1 MNNDMGERT
10 TYFDAS
16 MMEQYQQQYQQ
27 ASGSGSAKNVLVIA
41 DKSGVKEL
49 DMSSYSEATYTFGRS
64 NDNSIVID
72 SEIVSGQHGEICISQ
87 GLFYI
92 KDNNSSNGT
101 YIAYG
106 QQYTKA
112 IAGQYYGGDGNDMII
127 RLGTTKS
134 INGMD
139 SVLMLYDSNASS
151 GTWRSYDLHEGDNSI
166 GRADNCDIKLKNV
179 AVSRL
184 HAGIRCMN
192 GEAYI
197 FDNKSTNGV
206 FVNGIKIDRPYKLGD
221 KDIFTILNTIFIYT
235 GNKVFYKVKPEGIAL
250 EIRKL
255 NKEVPSKNGKKTI
268 LDKVDCS
275 IGANEFVA
283 IIGGSGAG
291 KTTLMTA
298 MSGFDTDV
306 TGDVYC
312 NGINL
317 RENFQT
323 LKNII
328 GFVPQQDIIYENIT
342 LKKMLYYTAKL
353 KMPEDTSKAE
363 IDARIRDV
371 LSMVELLD
379 HQDTYI
385 RRLSGGQKK
394 RASIAVEL
402 LANPGL
408 FFLDEPTSGLDPGTE
423 QHLMHTL
430 SKLSKDQ
437 EKTIIMVTHTT
448 NNLHL
453 CDKVI
458 IMGYGGRLCYCGKP
472 EGIKDFFST
481 DDIVEVY
488 DKITAD
494 TKAWE
499 ARFKASGINKLGNE
513 TGSESG
519 KEIKPRKVSSI
530 NQLSVLIRRYLTLI
544 KNDMERLAMIFLQP
558 VLIGLLMALVAEDG
572 IYEKMFETRSILF
585 ALMSAGIW
593 MGLFNTIQE
602 IYKERVILKREYM
615 ANLKLPVY
623 MLSKYIVQALI
634 AMVQAIILIAVFVVV
649 KGAPACDGV
658 LVSNAVVEMMV
669 TLFVTIYVSAS
680 FGLLISAIS
689 KNGDRAMT
697 IAPFIL
703 IIQLLF
709 SGILFSLDGVTEKVS
724 YFTFSRWSM
733 EALGSTNG
741 LNDLEGVGEE
751 AAAEAE
757 AEAQEKQDE
766 LIADCN
772 EMIASMQ
779 DAYDETINQL
789 QDSVEY
795 YSLYTSDP
803 QSFDEYVSDPVTVE
817 VEEEEEAEEEE
828 EEPDQMFVRTNGHM
842 AKCWGLLFGVTFLFA
857 GVSIAVLTKLKDEQ
871 R

>member
-1 MNNDMGERT
+1 MNNNMGDRT
-10 TYFDAS
+10 VYFDPAI
-16 MMEQYQQQYQQ
+16 MEQRQQQTQ
-27 ASGSGSAKNVLVIA
+27 KNTLVIV
-41 DKSGVKEL
+41 DNRGINEL
-49 DMSSYSEATYTFGRS
+49 DLSSYSEAVYTFGRS
-64 NDNSIVID
+64 NDNSIVIN
-72 SEIVSGQHGEICISQ
+72 SEIVSGHHGEICINR

-92 KDNNSSNGT
+92 KDTNSSNGT

-106 QQYTKA
+106 PSFSKITP
-112 IAGQYYGGDGNDMII
+112 GQYYGGDNNDMII
-127 RLGTTKS
+127 RLGTTKTM
-134 INGMD
+134 NGQN
-139 SVLMLYDSNASS
+139 SVLMLYDNNATS
-151 GTWRSYDLHEGDNSI
+151 GKWKSYNLHDGDNSI
-166 GRADNCDIKLKNV
+166 GRAENCDIKLRNV

-192 GEAYI
+192 GEAYV

-206 FVNGIKIDRPYKLGD
+206 FVNGVKIDRPYKLAD
-221 KDIFTILNTIFIYT
+221 KDIFTILNTVFIYS
-235 GNKVFYKVKPEGIAL
+235 GNQLFYKVKPEGIAL
-250 EIRKL
+250 EIRGL
-255 NKEVPSKNGKKTI
+255 NKEVPTKDGTKTI

-298 MSGFDTDV
+298 MSGFDTAI
-306 TGDVYC
+306 TGDVFC

-317 RENFQT
+317 RDNFQT

-353 KMPEDTSKAE
+353 KMPEDTSKEE

-371 LSMVELLD
+371 LNMVELLE

-423 QHLMHTL
+423 EHLMHTL
-430 SKLSKDQ
+430 SKLSKEQ

-458 IMGYGGRLCYCGKP
+458 IMGYGGRLCYCGRP
-472 EGIKDFFST
+472 DGIKDFFNT
-481 DDIVEVY
+481 DNIVQVY
-488 DKITAD
+488 DMITAD
-494 TKAWE
+494 TKGWE

-513 TGSESG
+513 TGSGSG
-519 KEIKPRKVSSI
+519 KEIKPKKVSNM
-530 NQLSVLIRRYLTLI
+530 NQLSVLVRRYLTLI
-544 KNDMERLAMIFLQP
+544 KNDIERLVMIFIQP
-558 VLIGLLMALVAEDG
+558 ILIGLLMALVAETG

-615 ANLKLPVY
+615 ANLKLPLY
-623 MLSKYIVQALI
+623 MLSKYLVQAMI
-634 AMVQAIILIAVFVVV
+634 AIIQSVILVAVFVMI
-649 KGAPACDGV
+649 KGAPKCDGV
-658 LVSNAVVEMMV
+658 ILGNAVLEMMV
-669 TLFVTIYVSAS
+669 TIFVTIYVSAG
-680 FGLLISAIS
+680 FGLLISAVS
-689 KNGDRAMT
+689 KNGDRAMSV
-697 IAPFIL
+697 APFVL

-709 SGILFSLDGVTEKVS
+709 SGILFSLNGATEKIS

-741 LNDLEGVGEE
+741 LNDLTPIGEE
-751 AAAEAE
+751 DAKKAEEE
-757 AEAQEKQDE
+757 AKEKQEELVDE
-766 LIADCN
+766 CN

-779 DAYDETINQL
+779 DAYDETINDL

-795 YSLYTSDP
+795 YSLYANDP
-803 QSFDEYVSDPVTVE
+803 QTFEDYESEPVEIE
-817 VEEEEEAEEEE
+817 VEEDEDDEEDEKEEDE
-828 EEPDQMFVRTNGHM
+828 MFRRTKGHVAM
-842 AKCWGLLFGVTFLFA
+842 CWGLLFGVTFIFA
-857 GVSIAVLTKLKDEQ
+857 GASIAVLTKLKDEQ

>member
-1 MNNDMGERT
+1 MSRENDERT
-10 TYFDAS
+10 VYFDPS
-16 MMEQYQQQYQQ
+16 MLEQLQGG
-27 ASGSGSAKNVLVIA
+27 GSKKKTLVIV
-41 DKSGVKEL
+41 DNGGINEIDLSG
-49 DMSSYSEATYTFGRS
+49 YTDAVYPFGRS
-64 NDNSIVID
+64 DDNSIVIN
-72 SEIVSGQHGEICISQ
+72 SEIVSGHHGEVCMS
-87 GLFYI
+87 GGVFYI
-92 KDNNSSNGT
+92 KDAGSSNGT
-101 YIAYG
+101 YIANG
-106 QQYTKA
+106 QQFYQA
-112 IAGQYYGGDGNDMII
+112 APGQYYGGDGGDMVI
-127 RLGTTKS
+127 RLGTTQTMEGRS
-134 INGMD
+134 
-139 SVLMLYDSNASS
+139 SVLMLYNSDATEGS
-151 GTWRSYDLHEGDNSI
+151 WRSYNLHDGDNKI
-166 GRADNCDIKLKNV
+166 GRDMSCDIRVKNV
-179 AVSRL
+179 AVSRI
-184 HAGIRCMN
+184 HAGVRCIN
-192 GEAYI
+192 GEAYL
-197 FDNKSTNGV
+197 FDNKSRNGV
-206 FVNGIKIDRPYKLGD
+206 FLNGIKIERPVKLSD
-221 KDIFTILNTIFIYT
+221 KDIFTILNATFIFVGSQI
-235 GNKVFYKVKPEGIAL
+235 FYKVGQEGINL

-255 NKEVPSKNGKKTI
+255 NKEVDAKNGKKTI
-268 LDKVDCS
+268 LNKVDCS

-298 MSGFDTDV
+298 MSGFDTDI
-306 TGDVYC
+306 TGDVFC

-353 KMPEDTSKAE
+353 KMPEDTTKEE
-363 IDARIRDV
+363 IDERIRDV
-371 LSMVELLD
+371 LAMVELTD

-430 SKLSKDQ
+430 SRLSKEQ

-472 EGIKDFFST
+472 EGIKDFFNT
-481 DDIVEVY
+481 DDIVQVY
-488 DKITAD
+488 DMITAD
-494 TKAWE
+494 TASWE
-499 ARFKASGINKLGNE
+499 NRFKSSGINKLGQS
-513 TGSESG
+513 TGKNTG
-519 KEIKPRKVSSI
+519 KEIKPKKVSNI
-530 NQLSVLIRRYLTLI
+530 NQLSVLVRRYLTLI
-544 KNDMERLAMIFLQP
+544 KNDIERLMMIFIQP
-558 VLIGLLMALVAEDG
+558 VLIGLLMALVAEKG

-615 ANLKLPVY
+615 ANLKLPLY
-623 MLSKYIVQALI
+623 MLSKYIVQA
-634 AMVQAIILIAVFVVV
+634 MIAVIQSAILVIVFVLV
-649 KGAPACDGV
+649 KGAPECDGV
-658 LVSNAVVEMMV
+658 VFGNAAFEMIF
-669 TLFVTIYVSAS
+669 TIFITIYVSAG

-689 KNGDRAMT
+689 KNGDRAMS

-709 SGILFSLDGVTEKVS
+709 SGILFSLNGVTEKVS

-733 EALGSTNG
+733 EALGSTNDLNG
-741 LNDLEGVGEE
+741 LIPVGKEDADKAKEE
-751 AAAEAE
+751 AE
-757 AEAQEKQDE
+757 EKQDE
-766 LIADCN
+766 LISDVNEQIAD
-772 EMIASMQ
+772 MQ
-779 DAYDETINQL
+779 AAYDETINDL
-789 QDSVEY
+789 QDAVNT
-795 YSLYTSDP
+795 YSAVAGDP
-803 QSFDEYVSDPVTVE
+803 QNLEEYVSEPVVI
-817 VEEEEEAEEEE
+817 EAEEEDDAGEDE
-828 EEPDQMFVRTNGHM
+828 EEDDEMFIRTGKHM
-842 AKCWGLLFGVTFLFA
+842 AWCWGLLFGVTFVFA
-857 GVSIAVLTKLKDEQ
+857 GLSIAVLTRLKNEQ

>member
-1 MNNDMGERT
+1 MDNNSGRT
-10 TYFDAS
+10 VYYDAGT
-16 MMEQYQQQYQQ
+16 MPQYQPQQTKQ
-27 ASGSGSAKNVLVIA
+27 NTLVIV
-41 DKSGVKEL
+41 DKNGINEL
-49 DMSSYSEATYTFGRS
+49 DMSAHSEATYTFGRS
-64 NDNSIVID
+64 SDNSIVIN
-72 SEIVSGQHGEICISQ
+72 SEIVSGHHGEICISQ
-87 GLFYI
+87 GRFYI

-106 QQYTKA
+106 QQFCKA
-112 IAGQYYGGDGNDMII
+112 EPGQYYGGDDNDMII

-139 SVLMLYDSNASS
+139 SVLMLYDCNSSS
-151 GTWRSYDLHEGDNSI
+151 GTWKPYTLHDGDNSI
-166 GRADNCDIKLKNV
+166 GRAENCDIKLKNV

-184 HAGIRCMN
+184 HAGIRHMN
-192 GEAYI
+192 GEFYL
-197 FDNKSTNGV
+197 FDNKSANGV
-206 FVNGIKIDRPYKLGD
+206 FVNGIKIDRPYKLAD
-221 KDIFTILNTIFIYT
+221 KDIFTILNTIFIFT
-235 GNKVFYKVKPEGIAL
+235 GNQVFYKVKPEGIAL
-250 EIRKL
+250 EIRGL
-255 NKEVPSKNGKKTI
+255 NKEVPAKEGKKTI
-268 LDKVDCS
+268 LDRVDCS

-298 MSGFDTDV
+298 MSGFDTDI

-371 LSMVELLD
+371 LQMVELLE

-430 SKLSKDQ
+430 SRLSKEQ

-472 EGIKDFFST
+472 DGIKDFFDT

-494 TKAWE
+494 TKGWE
-499 ARFKASGINKLGNE
+499 NRFKASGINKLGTE
-513 TGSESG
+513 SGVDSG
-519 KEIKPRKVSSI
+519 KEIKPRKVSSL

-558 VLIGLLMALVAEDG
+558 VLIGLLMALVAEKG
-572 IYEKMFETRSILF
+572 IYDKMFETRSILF

-615 ANLKLPVY
+615 ANLKLPIY
-623 MLSKYIVQALI
+623 MLSKYIVQAMI
-634 AMVQAIILIAVFVVV
+634 ALVQAVIMIAVFVLV
-649 KGAPACDGV
+649 KGAPKCQGV
-658 LVSNAVVEMMV
+658 VFGNATFEMMV
-669 TLFVTIYVSAS
+669 TIFVTIYVAAS

-697 IAPFIL
+697 IAPFVL

-709 SGILFSLDGVTEKVS
+709 SGILFSLNGATEKIS
-724 YFTFSRWSM
+724 YITFSRWSM
-733 EALGSTNG
+733 EALGSTNS
-741 LNDLEGVGEE
+741 LNDLEGIGEE
-751 AAAEAE
+751 DARKAEE
-757 AEAQEKQDE
+757 EAQQKQDD
-766 LIADCN
+766 LIAETND
-772 EMIASMQ
+772 MIASMQ

-795 YSLYTSDP
+795 YSLYSNDP
-803 QSFDEYVSDPVTVE
+803 QSFDEYVSDPVTI
-817 VEEEEEAEEEE
+817 EAEEEE
-828 EEPDQMFVRTNGHM
+828 TEDAEETEEEDEMFIRKGSHM
-842 AKCWGLLFGVTFLFA
+842 AKCWGFLFGVTFLFA